1 MPLYRR
7 ISLAELTTKSEW
19 FETLRSSLG
28 QMESAGRSVKVF
40 VRDDDVDEDEASL
53 RQLLNLFLELEIP
66 INLEIIPGLLTDAA
80 IATLINY
87 RQLRP
92 DLFELNQHG
101 WLHVNHE
108 TEGRKCEFG
117 ASRNYEQQL
126 ADIQRGQEVL
136 RNAFGEAFSPVFTP
150 PWNRC
155 TEEAHRAMDQLGF
168 TAISKL
174 LGKQPLTGYGFRE
187 LSVTLDIFRWKDG
200 ATLKPAEEIIEELT
214 SQLRE
219 LDMVGIMLHH
229 KVMDDRAFEFVRL
242 LLDELRRSE
251 AVSFHTFRSLL
262 KME

>member
-1 MPLYRR
+1 M
-7 ISLAELTTKSEW
+7 AERTTKSEW
-19 FETLRSSLG
+19 FETLRSSLE
-28 QMESAGRSVKVF
+28 QMETAGRSVKVF
-40 VRDDDVDEDEASL
+40 VRDDDVDEAEASL
-53 RQLLNLFLELEIP
+53 HQLLNRFLELEIP
-66 INLEIIPGLLTDAA
+66 INLEIIPGLLTGSA
-80 IATLINY
+80 IATLKRH

-117 ASRNYEQQL
+117 AKRNYEQQQT
-126 ADIQRGQEVL
+126 DIRRGQEVL

-155 TEEAHRAMDQLGF
+155 TEETHRALDQLGF
-168 TAISKL
+168 AAISKL
-174 LGKQPLTGYGFRE
+174 QSKQPVVGYGLRE
-187 LSVTLDIFRWKDG
+187 LSVTLDIFRWQGG
-200 ATLKPAEEIIEELT
+200 ATLKPADEIIAELV

-229 KVMDDRAFEFVRL
+229 KVMDDTAFEFIRQ

-251 AVSFHTFRSLL
+251 AVSFHTFRGLL
-262 KME
+262 KMA